1 MAGPEHVSGR
11 SGLPTKSLTVH
22 AWVPATFVVLWS
34 TGFIVARYG
43 TDDAGPLS
51 FLTLRL
57 IIAAV
62 ILGWA
67 ARRWGG
73 PRPPWRVLGWV
84 GVAGLGMHALYL
96 GGVFV
101 AIDRGM
107 PSGVSALIA
116 GLHPVVTALLAWLV
130 LGEGLSARRWVGVAL
145 GLTGV
150 VLVVVERTTGSV
162 AGLGWVALAASVVSL
177 MGMSVGTLVQRRHGT
192 GVSLLWATTTQY
204 AMSAG
209 VLGAGALVGE
219 GWRYSVTA
227 RSSLAMAWAVGVLS
241 VAAVLLMLWLLQR
254 RTAASV
260 SSLFFITP
268 ALSSVEGA
276 VLFGERLG
284 LLAVAGLALGI
295 SGVALVSR

>member
-1 MAGPEHVSGR
+1 
-11 SGLPTKSLTVH
+11 VH

-34 TGFIVARYG
+34 TGFVVARYG
-43 TDDAGPLS
+43 TDDAGPLT
-51 FLTLRL
+51 FLTVRL
-57 IIAAV
+57 VIAALV
-62 ILGWA
+62 LGWA
-67 ARRWGG
+67 AWRWGG
-73 PRPPWRVLGWV
+73 PRPSWRALGWV
-84 GVAGLGMHALYL
+84 GAAGLGLHALYL

-101 AIDRGM
+101 AIDQGM

-116 GLHPVVTALLAWLV
+116 GLHPVVTAVLAWLV
-130 LGEGLSARRWVGVAL
+130 LGEGLAGRRWLGVAL
-145 GLTGV
+145 GLVGV

-162 AGLGWVALAASVVSL
+162 AGLGWVALAASAISL
-177 MGMSVGTLVQRRHGT
+177 VGMSVGTLVQRRHGV
-192 GVSLLWATTTQY
+192 GVSLLWATTVQY
-204 AMSAG
+204 ALSAT
-209 VLGAGALVGE
+209 VLGAGALASE

-268 ALSSVEGA
+268 ALSTVEGA

-284 LLAVAGLALGI
+284 VLALMGLALGV